1 MLPQFLYVDRYM
13 ILQLLCVNPP
23 SITCIIPK
31 KLTLNIPTSIISLIT
46 AVAIIDN
53 QTKRGGS
60 LTLSAHQR
68 TLTVGY

>member
-1 MLPQFLYVDRYM
+1 ML
-13 ILQLLCVNPP
+13 LQLLCVNYVHY
-23 SITCIIPK
+23 TK
-31 KLTLNIPTSIISLIT
+31 KLTLNIPTSIISLI
-46 AVAIIDN
+46 AAIAIIDN